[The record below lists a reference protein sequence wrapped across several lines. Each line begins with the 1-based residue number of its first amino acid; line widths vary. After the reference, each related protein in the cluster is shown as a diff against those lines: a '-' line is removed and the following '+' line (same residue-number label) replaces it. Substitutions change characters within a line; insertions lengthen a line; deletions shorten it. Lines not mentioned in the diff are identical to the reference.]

1 MGLFTGSIR
10 TATSDGCDLM
20 NLTAEKRSEIAQ
32 KAVVAS
38 WKDKPAKV

>member
-1 MGLFTGSIR
+1 
-10 TATSDGCDLM
+10 M

-38 WKDKPAKV
+38 WKDKSAKV

>member
-1 MGLFTGSIR
+1 
-10 TATSDGCDLM
+10 M

-38 WKDKPAKV
+38 WKDTPAKV